1 LRNDPAFA
9 YSTRAEGWA
18 CDYHW
23 AASGVVV
30 STGYAPIGTVRA
42 PWEIT
47 KKYDDA
53 ARGADDETVAA
64 LLKEWI
70 AAVCGK

>member
-1 LRNDPAFA
+1 V
-9 YSTRAEGWA
+9 
-18 CDYHW
+18 
-23 AASGVVV
+23 ASGVVV